1 MSKPYLHSRRSII
14 AAATGLAVSALAGNR
29 AAAQTD
35 DSGLP
40 DAADGFTPMEPVA
53 APPLQFTDAKGKNL
67 SLANYA
73 GHVLVVNLW
82 ATWCGPCVA
91 EIPSFA
97 ALAGQIQPFGGLV
110 LPISIDA
117 NGAQAVR
124 PFYDLHR
131 IAGLPVLLD
140 PDGDNLDVLNTDGVP
155 ITIIINPA
163 GRLVARVDGA
173 ANWNTPRV
181 QAFLRSL
188 AQAQPPAKPEHVMAL

>member
-1 MSKPYLHSRRSII
+1 M
-14 AAATGLAVSALAGNR
+14 SALTGNR

-40 DAADGFTPMEPVA
+40 DAADGFSPIEPVA
-53 APPLQFTDAKGKNL
+53 PPDLKFTDAKGRNL
-67 SLANYA
+67 SLADYA

-82 ATWCGPCVA
+82 ATWCGPCVD

-117 NGAQAVR
+117 NGARSVR
-124 PFYDLHR
+124 PFYELHR
-131 IAGLPVLLD
+131 ITGLPVLLD

-155 ITIIINPA
+155 VTLIINP
-163 GRLVARVDGA
+163 GGKLVARLDGA
-173 ANWNTPRV
+173 ANWNTPRI

-188 AQAQPPAKPEHVMAL
+188 AQVQPPARPAHVMAL